1 MQFKKTDDEGY
12 TFERD
17 DFSKESQ
24 GAKDEES
31 VSRSHQ
37 DQDTPQEITIEDVVF
52 YVVRMMLHTEREQ
65 FQYQPQQLQ
74 QAQH

>member
-1 MQFKKTDDEGY
+1 MFYSIHENALLRMQFKKADDEGY

-31 VSRSHQ
+31 VSRSH
-37 DQDTPQEITIEDVVF
+37 
-52 YVVRMMLHTEREQ
+52 
-65 FQYQPQQLQ
+65 
-74 QAQH
+74 